1 MRTAVNALLLVL
13 LWAVVGQ
20 AFTPVSLHGG
30 TARLRSTSFKHQRLS
45 MSSGGGADP
54 SDLDT
59 IPDVKSKDWR
69 AFRANLVRRSA
80 EEGFGAPHRG
90 WSGGKWAHDIGCVE
104 KGCVLLAHES
114 LEGVFYQTVVLI
126 LDHDDTRGTLGL
138 IINRPTK
145 KRIAG
150 VPGLGRDVQ
159 RAFGDCPVLY
169 GGPVGAGGMTA
180 LHSAGEA
187 KGCQEVAPSV
197 YVGGLEGLV
206 RLAQEATPWSVV
218 RRIAA
223 LLWRRLVNLGGK
235 GRALRSGG
243 VAQRGHAH
251 GSTLRLAVGHAA
263 WVPGQEKETAS
274 NTQAPAPL
282 GAERLRHL
290 KRELR
295 ANFWYVASAAPELI
309 TGPFTSAKQTSSMW
323 HQLVLHFFEL
333 GFHGLYRRMRLS
345 LRAGFARTRIQRVR
359 RPGSL
364 MRGGHASL
372 ILGLMGGEFA
382 DVAQRNAQ

>member
-30 TARLRSTSFKHQRLS
+30 TARLRSKSFKHQRLS

-90 WSGGKWAHDIGCVE
+90 WSAGKWAHDIGCVE

-206 RLAQEATPWSVV
+206 RLAQE
-218 RRIAA
+218 
-223 LLWRRLVNLGGK
+223 
-235 GRALRSGG
+235 
-243 VAQRGHAH
+243 GHAH

-263 WVPGQEKETAS
+263 WVPGQ
-274 NTQAPAPL
+274 
-282 GAERLRHL
+282 L

-323 HQLVLHFFEL
+323 HQ
-333 GFHGLYRRMRLS
+333 
-345 LRAGFARTRIQRVR
+345 
-359 RPGSL
+359 
-364 MRGGHASL
+364 

-382 DVAQRNAQ
+382 DIAQRNAQ